1 MGLKGEWIECP
12 SCGAELWADRWS
24 GELLVPVHSV
34 RPGRVCEA
42 SVLSYEDALA
52 VQLIRAEGGDRLR
65 LAAHP

>member
-1 MGLKGEWIECP
+1 MLRGEWAECP
-12 SCGAELWADRWS
+12 ACGEPVQMWDTL
-24 GELLVPVHSV
+24 PVHSV
-34 RPGRVCEA
+34 RLGRVCEA

>member
-1 MGLKGEWIECP
+1 MQMWDTL
-12 SCGAELWADRWS
+12 
-24 GELLVPVHSV
+24 PVHSV
-34 RPGRVCEA
+34 RLGRVCEA